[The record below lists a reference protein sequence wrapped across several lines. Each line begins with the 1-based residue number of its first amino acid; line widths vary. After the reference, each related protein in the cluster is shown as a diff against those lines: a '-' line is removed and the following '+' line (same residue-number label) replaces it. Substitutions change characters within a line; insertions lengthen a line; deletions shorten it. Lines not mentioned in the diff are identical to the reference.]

1 MIETVEARS
10 RLLKRELGLGDLV
23 LTQILFIVGLPWVGV
38 AAKQG
43 RAHVV
48 FWLMAMMLFYLPSAA
63 VVIYLNRLMPLEG
76 GLYQWAKLGFNEL
89 TGFLVAWNLWLFAI
103 LNTSDVGLQVTQYVV
118 YIVGPA
124 GEWFTGSRW
133 FVIAMS
139 VVVMTALVALTVIG
153 LGAGKWLHRA
163 GGVMM
168 LATFAALLALPWLN
182 LAHGSLASF
191 HPLTTTAPVM
201 SMMSVNLLAKMGFGA
216 FGGFEYV
223 AIHAGETRNPVRT
236 IAWSVV
242 IAAPVIVVMFILGT
256 SSVLAL
262 IPFDRIDLIAPIPQ
276 VLSEGFRPLGAV
288 AIVAPITIL
297 ALLGIRVAQASVM
310 FTGNTRLPM
319 VAGWDG
325 LLPEWF
331 TRVHDRYRTPVHSI
345 LFVGAATLALSVA
358 GLIGV
363 GKQEAFQLLW
373 NASATFYAL
382 TYLVM
387 FALPL
392 VGLRGAEPAP
402 LWLRACALSGFLM
415 TALFVAV
422 SIVPIVQVESRLLV
436 RRQAVGADSGDE
448 WHRCGNLLQGRTG
461 RTGRTGGTGRKG
473 RRGGMK
479 PIGIVGGI
487 GPESTIDYYR
497 AMIAAYQE
505 RQPDGSYPAIV
516 ISSVDASTFLGP
528 LMAGDHE
535 TVLAILV
542 GELRAPGTRRRR
554 LRDHRRQLA
563 ARRVRRAAAPL
574 AAAAGEH
581 RRGDGAR
588 GHAPRPQ
595 APRRC
600 SARA

>member
-1 MIETVEARS
+1 VIETVEARS
-10 RLLKRELGLGDLV
+10 QLLKRELGLGDLV

-43 RAHVV
+43 RAHII

-124 GEWFTGSRW
+124 GERFTGSRW

-139 VVVMTALVALTVIG
+139 VVVMTALVALTVVG

-201 SMMSVNLLAKMGFGA
+201 TMMSVNLLAKMGFGA

-331 TRVHDRYRTPVHSI
+331 TRVHDRFRTPVHSI
-345 LFVGAATLALSVA
+345 LFVGAATLALSIA

-392 VGLRGAEPAP
+392 VGLRGADPAP

-422 SIVPIVQVESRLLV
+422 SIVPIVQVESRLLF
-436 RRQAVGADSGDE
+436 
-448 WHRCGNLLQGRTG
+448 
-461 RTGRTGGTGRKG
+461 
-473 RRGGMK
+473 
-479 PIGIVGGI
+479 
-487 GPESTIDYYR
+487 
-497 AMIAAYQE
+497 AAKL
-505 RQPDGSYPAIV
+505 SA
-516 ISSVDASTFLGP
+516 L
-528 LMAGDHE
+528 
-535 TVLAILV
+535 ILV
-542 GELRAPGTRRRR
+542 TNAIGAAIYFRAG
-554 LRDHRRQLA
+554 
-563 ARRVRRAAAPL
+563 RAGQ
-574 AAAAGEH
+574 AG
-581 RRGDGAR
+581 RAGGAR
-588 GHAPRPQ
+588 
-595 APRRC
+595 
-600 SARA
+600 